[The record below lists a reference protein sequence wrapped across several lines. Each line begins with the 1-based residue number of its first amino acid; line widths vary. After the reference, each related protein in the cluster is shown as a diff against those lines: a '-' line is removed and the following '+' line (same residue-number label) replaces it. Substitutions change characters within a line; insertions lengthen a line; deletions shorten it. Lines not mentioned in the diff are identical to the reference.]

1 MTDKILFDYLRELV
15 SDGIEP
21 KDREAEI
28 WATYGQEVAIFVLD
42 SVGFS
47 RTTESSGIVHFLSKM
62 MQMRERVMPVFD
74 AFKPIHL
81 RLAADNIFAAFSS
94 PDDAISAAVQVQA
107 ALKSSGIMLNQDE
120 PFQACIGIGF
130 GKLLFSQT
138 LEGYFGDE
146 MNLASKL
153 GEDVAKGGEILITTR
168 AWSCAQNQDASRV
181 HQRQM
186 EIAGMSI
193 NYFALDA
200 P

>member
-1 MTDKILFDYLRELV
+1 MTDKILFDYLRELI
-15 SDGIEP
+15 SDGIDP
-21 KDREAEI
+21 KDRETEI
-28 WATYGQEVAIFVLD
+28 WAAHGQEVAIFVLD

-47 RTTESSGIVHFLSKM
+47 RTTKTSGIVHFLSKM
-62 MQMRERVMPVFD
+62 MQMRELVMPVFD

-81 RLAADNIFAAFSS
+81 RLAGDNIFAAFRSA
-94 PDDAISAAVQVQA
+94 DDAISAAVQVQKT
-107 ALKSSGIMLNQDE
+107 LKSSGIMLNQNE

-153 GEDVAKGGEILITTR
+153 GEDIATGGEILITQH
-168 AWSCAQNQDASRV
+168 AWAHAQNQDASQV
-181 HQRQM
+181 SQRQM

-193 NYFALDA
+193 NYYSLDC